1 MVNKKASVIEMYYTL
16 TCPNCHVFQR
26 LLDEVMPGYGN
37 QFTYKKTL
45 ASGPFGY
52 VKSLKLGIH
61 TVPTVLINNEIV
73 FRSVPTRKQLIEKLN
88 QYIQN

>member
-1 MVNKKASVIEMYYTL
+1 MVNNKATVIEMYYTL
-16 TCPNCHVFQR
+16 TCPNCRVFQR
-26 LLDEVMPGYGN
+26 LLDEVIPGYGN
-37 QFTYKKTL
+37 QFTFKKTL

-73 FRSVPTRKQLIEKLN
+73 FRSVPTRKELIETLN
-88 QYIQN
+88 QYTHN